1 MGLETV
7 NPMDLSQYLKER
19 KATIDEALTS
29 YLPKPGSRPSLLHRA
44 IHYSLFAGGKR
55 LRPIL
60 TLAAF
65 EAVGGKSDDAL
76 PAASAIE
83 LIHTYS
89 LVHDDLPA
97 MDNDDWRRGRP
108 TSHKMFGESTA
119 ILVGDALLTAAFALL
134 ADRRRNRTISADVM
148 LKVIHELGQA
158 AGSQGMVGGQL
169 MDVKS
174 CGKLPVCVPR
184 TGRLEERTVYYIHT
198 HKTAALI
205 RASVRVGGFL
215 GGAKARALSALTF
228 YGEKVGLAFQIADD
242 ILDVEGSEDEMGKRV
257 GKDQAVRKVTYPGVI
272 GLRRSKAYANRLS
285 KEAVAVLAPF
295 DEKADPLRALAL
307 YIVDRK
313 H

>member
-1 MGLETV
+1 MI
-7 NPMDLSQYLKER
+7 DLPQYLKEH
-19 KATIDEALTS
+19 KATIDEALAS

-76 PAASAIE
+76 PVASAIE

-97 MDNDDWRRGRP
+97 MDNDDWRRGHP

-134 ADRRRNRTISADVM
+134 ADRRRNRKFPADVM

-158 AGSQGMVGGQL
+158 AGSRGMVGGQL
-169 MDVKS
+169 MDVQS
-174 CGKLPVCVPR
+174 CGKSVD
-184 TGRLEERTVYYIHT
+184 ERILHYIHT

-205 RASVRVGGFL
+205 RASVRVGGLL
-215 GGAKARALSALTF
+215 GGAKARALSALTL

-242 ILDVEGSEDEMGKRV
+242 ILDVEGSEDEMGKRL
-257 GKDQAVRKVTYPGVI
+257 GKDRVIRKVTYPGVI
-272 GLRRSKAYANRLS
+272 GLRRAKAYANRLS
-285 KEAVAVLAPF
+285 KDAVAALDLF
-295 DEKADPLRALAL
+295 DENADPLKAIAR
-307 YIVDRK
+307 YIVERN

>member
-1 MGLETV
+1 MGVETV

-65 EAVGGKSDDAL
+65 EAVGGKSDDAM
-76 PAASAIE
+76 PAASATE

-134 ADRRRNRTISADVM
+134 ADRRRNRTISADVT

-174 CGKLPVCVPR
+174 SSESVN
-184 TGRLEERTVYYIHT
+184 ERTAYYIHT

-215 GGAKARALSALTF
+215 GGAKARALSALTL

-257 GKDQAVRKVTYPGVI
+257 GKDQAIRKVTYPGVI
-272 GLRRSKAYANRLS
+272 GLRRSKAYAHRLS

>member
-1 MGLETV
+1 M
-7 NPMDLSQYLKER
+7 MDLPQYLKER
-19 KATIDEALTS
+19 KATIDEALSS
-29 YLPKPGSRPSLLHRA
+29 YLPKPKSRPGLLHRA

-60 TLAAF
+60 TLAAC
-65 EAVGGKSDDAL
+65 EAVGGKSDDAM

-97 MDNDDWRRGRP
+97 IDGDDWRRGRP
-108 TSHKMFGESTA
+108 TSHKMFGEATA

-134 ADRRRNRTISADVM
+134 ADRRRNRTILADVM

-169 MDVKS
+169 MDIKS
-174 CGKLPVCVPR
+174 CGKSV
-184 TGRLEERTVYYIHT
+184 EERIVYYIHT

-205 RASVRVGGFL
+205 RASVRVGGL
-215 GGAKARALSALTF
+215 VGGAKARALSALTF
-228 YGEKVGLAFQIADD
+228 YGEKIGLAFQIADD

-257 GKDQAVRKVTYPGVI
+257 GKDQAIRKVTYPGVI

-285 KEAVAVLAPF
+285 KEAAAVLAPF
-295 DEKADPLRALAL
+295 DEKADPLRAIAR
-307 YIVDRK
+307 YVVERK
-313 H
+313 Q